1 LDHHG
6 NIPPQIRQQQIAS
19 AFEYACSYG
28 HAEVVEILLTKGIVP
43 DWQNSGGRTGLHC
56 AAFGAHV
63 NVINLLLRQGASV
76 NVKENAF
83 RATALDVALWTWNHA
98 ADLREQCYSVIASL
112 ARAGAKLDRE
122 HWRDPEGDADGML
135 EAIDGDPR
143 VLAALRGEPID
154 IDNTGSRV

>member
-1 LDHHG
+1 MPLLEVADH
-6 NIPPQIRQQQIAS
+6 
-19 AFEYACSYG
+19 
-28 HAEVVEILLTKGIVP
+28 VLTRGPINYC
-43 DWQNSGGRTGLHC
+43 NSRSNSQRVT
-56 AAFGAHV
+56 
-63 NVINLLLRQGASV
+63 
-76 NVKENAF
+76 
-83 RATALDVALWTWNHA
+83 
-98 ADLREQCYSVIASL
+98 SL